1 MTPYWLSLKVLL
13 VVMHSRVNSWLLL
26 EKLEPRRKGRE
37 MALWGGRFSEE
48 PAVVVFALS
57 RSVHFDWRLAPY
69 DLRSSLAHLAVLES
83 SGLLTPEV
91 SGKIRTAL
99 RELTEEVRTGV
110 FTYNDSDEDVHSAL
124 ERGLTEKLGEIGG
137 SLRAGRSRNDQVAT
151 DLRLYAIDAML
162 ETAEMIIHL
171 QQALVEK
178 AHEYADAAAVGFT
191 HMQQAQPVLFGHEL
205 AKHVHAFNRDLDRID
220 DWLVRTSVSPLG
232 SGALA
237 GSSLPLSPEATATA
251 LGFKKSAGNSIDGV
265 SDRDFVAEALFIT
278 SMVGVHLS
286 RIGEEWCIWATTEF
300 GWAKVSDSYSTG
312 SSIMPQKKNPDMAEL
327 ARGKAGRLVGN
338 LTGVLTMLKG
348 LPFAYNRD
356 LQEDKEPLFD
366 SFDTLALVLPAVA
379 GMVATTEFDRAKMA
393 AAAPTGYS
401 LATEIADFLVRAH
414 IPFATAHEA
423 AGKCVALAEKN
434 EIALH
439 EISDEQF
446 VAIHPSLT
454 PEIRDVLTVQGALN
468 SRTTYGGTAPT
479 ALGRQ
484 LAILKSEVSAFEA
497 NFSAKSKAFSGMMS
511 A

>member
-1 MTPYWLSLKVLL
+1 MS
-13 VVMHSRVNSWLLL
+13 
-26 EKLEPRRKGRE
+26 
-37 MALWGGRFSEE
+37 LWGGRFSEE
-48 PAVVVFALS
+48 PADVVFALS

-69 DLRSSLAHLAVLES
+69 DLRSSVAHLAVLES
-83 SGLLTPEV
+83 SGLLTSDVAAKIRGALLELADEV
-91 SGKIRTAL
+91 S
-99 RELTEEVRTGV
+99 TGV
-110 FTYNDSDEDVHSAL
+110 FNYNGTDEDVHSAL

-162 ETAEMIIHL
+162 EIARKIISL
-171 QQALVEK
+171 QQALVSK
-178 AHEYADAAAVGFT
+178 ADEYADAPAVGFT
-191 HMQQAQPVLFGHEL
+191 HMQHAQPVLFGHEL

-220 DWLVRTSVSPLG
+220 DWLVRSSVSPLG

-237 GSSLPLSPEATATA
+237 GSSLPLSPEATAAA
-251 LGFKKSAGNSIDGV
+251 LGFRKSAGNSIDGV
-265 SDRDFVAEALFIT
+265 SDRDFVAEALFIM

-327 ARGKAGRLVGN
+327 ARGKAGRLIGN

-366 SFDTLALVLPAVA
+366 SFDTLSLVIPAVA
-379 GMVATTEFDRAKMA
+379 GMIATTEFDRTKMA
-393 AAAPTGYS
+393 ASAPTGYS

-414 IPFATAHEA
+414 IPFASAHEA
-423 AGKCVALAEKN
+423 AGKCVALAEKKN
-434 EIALH
+434 FELH
-439 EISDEQF
+439 EISDADFAQ
-446 VAIHPSLT
+446 IHPALT
-454 PEIRDVLTVQGALN
+454 PDVRGVLTVGGALA
-468 SRTTYGGTAPT
+468 SRTTYGGTAPA
-479 ALGRQ
+479 ALARQ
-484 LAILKSEVSAFEA
+484 LAILKSEVSAFDA

>member
-1 MTPYWLSLKVLL
+1 
-13 VVMHSRVNSWLLL
+13 
-26 EKLEPRRKGRE
+26 
-37 MALWGGRFSEE
+37 
-48 PAVVVFALS
+48 
-57 RSVHFDWRLAPY
+57 
-69 DLRSSLAHLAVLES
+69 
-83 SGLLTPEV
+83 
-91 SGKIRTAL
+91 
-99 RELTEEVRTGV
+99 
-110 FTYNDSDEDVHSAL
+110 
-124 ERGLTEKLGEIGG
+124 
-137 SLRAGRSRNDQVAT
+137 
-151 DLRLYAIDAML
+151 ML
-162 ETAEMIIHL
+162 EIAKKIISL
-171 QQALVEK
+171 QQALVTK
-178 AHEYADAAAVGFT
+178 ADEYADAPAVGFT
-191 HMQQAQPVLFGHEL
+191 HMQHAQPVLFGHEL

-237 GSSLPLSPEATATA
+237 GSSLPLSPEATATE

-265 SDRDFVAEALFIT
+265 SDRDFVAEALFII

-366 SFDTLALVLPAVA
+366 SFDTLSLVIPAVA
-379 GMVATTEFDRAKMA
+379 GMIATTEFDRAKMA
-393 AAAPTGYS
+393 ASAPTGYS

-414 IPFATAHEA
+414 IPFASAHEA
-423 AGKCVALAEKN
+423 AGKCVALAEKKN
-434 EIALH
+434 IELH
-439 EISDEQF
+439 EISDADFLQ
-446 VAIHPSLT
+446 IHPALT
-454 PEIRDVLTVQGALN
+454 PDIRGVLTVDGALA
-468 SRTTYGGTAPT
+468 SRTTYGGTAPA
-479 ALGRQ
+479 ALARQ

>member
-1 MTPYWLSLKVLL
+1 
-13 VVMHSRVNSWLLL
+13 
-26 EKLEPRRKGRE
+26 
-37 MALWGGRFSEE
+37 MALWGGRFSDK
-48 PAVVVFALS
+48 PADVVFALS

-69 DLRSSLAHLAVLES
+69 DIRSSLAHLAVLES
-83 SGLLTPEV
+83 SGLLNPEV
-91 SGKIRTAL
+91 ATKIRVAL
-99 RELTEEVRTGV
+99 LELKDEVASGR
-110 FTYNDSDEDVHSAL
+110 FTYNETDEDVHSAL

-162 ETAEMIIHL
+162 ATAEMIIHL
-171 QQALVEK
+171 QQALITK
-178 AHEYADAAAVGFT
+178 ADEYADAPAVGFT
-191 HMQQAQPVLFGHEL
+191 HMQHAQPVLFGHEL

-220 DWLVRTSVSPLG
+220 DWLARTSVSQLG

-265 SDRDFVAEALFIT
+265 SDRDFVAEALFII

-300 GWAKVSDSYSTG
+300 GWAKVSDAYSTG

-327 ARGKAGRLVGN
+327 ARGKAGRLIGN
-338 LTGVLTMLKG
+338 LTGVLAMLKG

-366 SFDTLALVLPAVA
+366 SFDTLALVLPAVT
-379 GMVATTEFDRAKMA
+379 GMVATTNFDRAKMA

-414 IPFATAHEA
+414 VPFSVAHEA

-434 EIALH
+434 AIALH
-439 EISDEQF
+439 EISDSQF
-446 VAIHPSLT
+446 LAIHASLT
-454 PEIRDVLTVQGALN
+454 PEIRGVLTVEGALN
-468 SRTTYGGTAPT
+468 SRTTYGGTAPA

-484 LAILKSEVSAFEA
+484 LVILKSEVTAFEA